1 MEKTLIPKI
10 YKEVSKSIMR
20 RQPHFKISREFAG
33 GPVVKNT
40 PGNAKDTGL
49 IPGPGTGIPHA
60 TKELSLHGAL
70 QDSTKI
76 PHTATKA

>member
-1 MEKTLIPKI
+1 
-10 YKEVSKSIMR
+10 MR
-20 RQPHFKISREFAG
+20 RQPHFKISRDFAG

-60 TKELSLHGAL
+60 MWCGTHTKSPEINPYPYGQLIFNKKGKKT
-70 QDSTKI
+70 Q
-76 PHTATKA
+76 